1 LGISPTG
8 SCAWR
13 RVPVYFAYMA
23 RRFFTNKLIIT
34 GIVSLLALL
43 GLLSVAGFS
52 LLSNTDV
59 GADVARQAEPTPT
72 AIVIA
77 RVVRTP
83 VPPATATSTATP
95 TPTSTITSTATPTTT
110 FTPSPVPTATPQPA
124 PTRDP
129 NILPNGVRYG
139 DHNPNLPGR
148 VVRITSPNIKLDAK
162 VYEVY
167 VTKNDLWEVA
177 DYAAGHHYSSTNPG
191 EGSNVVIS
199 GHNNW
204 RGEVFRYLENLKP
217 GNVIQLWTQDGK
229 EHKYKVE
236 EIKKLKETGVSYA
249 QRIKNAEVIEPTD
262 HEQLTLVTC
271 WPYTTFTHRLI
282 VIAKPL
288 Q

>member
-1 LGISPTG
+1 MV
-8 SCAWR
+8 R
-13 RVPVYFAYMA
+13 RI
-23 RRFFTNKLIIT
+23 FTHKRVIT
-34 GIVSLLALL
+34 GIVSLLTLL
-43 GLLSVAGFS
+43 GLLSVVGFS
-52 LLSNTDV
+52 LPGSNGV
-59 GADVARQAEPTPT
+59 GTEITRQVEPTHT

-77 RVVRTP
+77 RVIRTP
-83 VPPATATSTATP
+83 VPPATATA
-95 TPTSTITSTATPTTT
+95 TPTSTPTATATP
-110 FTPSPVPTATPQPA
+110 SPEPTATTQPTSPPALPAVATIDSQQEATAAAEGSQPPPA

-148 VVRITSPNIKLDAK
+148 VVRITSPNIKLDTNI
-162 VYEVY
+162 YEVY
-167 VTKNDLWEVA
+167 VTKKGLWEVA
-177 DYAAGHHYSSTNPG
+177 DYAAGHHFSSANPG

-204 RGEVFRYLENLKP
+204 RGEVFRYLEDLKP
-217 GNVIQLWTQDGK
+217 GDVLQLWTQEGK
-229 EHKYKVE
+229 EYQYKVE

-249 QRIKNAEVIEPTD
+249 QRMKNAEVINPTD

-288 Q
+288 E